1 MWEMVFILG
10 SAVLIDWA
18 LGDPPN
24 FFHPVAWMG
33 SLIDLLKKGGL
44 GRGKWCQV
52 AYGLLLALLG
62 SGFVFILSR
71 LFLSYLRGFSLLPYL
86 LVAALLL
93 KSSFTFSGLRRAA
106 QEVSSCLR
114 AGNLEEA
121 RRLASTHLVSRDT
134 RSLDTSA
141 VASATVES
149 VAENLTDGLVAPIFY
164 YALGGV
170 PAALAYRFVNTADS
184 MLGYRDQMHEY
195 LGKGA
200 ARLDDVLNYVPA
212 RLAGLLLV
220 ASAWLRG
227 ESARGAWKMMC
238 AEHSRTASP
247 NAGWTMSAAAGAL
260 GVSLEKQGHYRLG
273 ETGDLPSTEHIP
285 RAIGLVKTAYIL
297 SIILVLVIT
306 FGVRHGR

>member
-1 MWEMVFILG
+1 MAFILG

-24 FFHPVAWMG
+24 SFHPVAWMG
-33 SLIDLLKKGGL
+33 SLISLVKRGGL
-44 GRGKWCQV
+44 GRGKRCQV
-52 AYGLLLALLG
+52 AYGLLLVLLG
-62 SGFVFILSR
+62 SVFVFIVFK
-71 LFLSYLRGFSLLPYL
+71 LFLSYVRGFSLLPYL
-86 LVAALLL
+86 LVGALLL
-93 KSSFTFSGLRRAA
+93 KSSFTFSGLRKAA
-106 QEVSSCLR
+106 QQVGSCLQ

-134 RSLDTSA
+134 RSLDAGA

-184 MLGYRDQMHEY
+184 MLGYRDQVHEY

-227 ESARGAWKMMC
+227 ESAGGAWKIMW

-260 GVSLEKQGHYRLG
+260 GVTLEKQGHYRLG
-273 ETGDLPSTEHIP
+273 DARDLPSTEHIS
-285 RAIGLVKTAYIL
+285 RAIGLVRTAYIL
-297 SIILVLVIT
+297 SMIIILVIM
-306 FGVRHGR
+306 FGVWHGR